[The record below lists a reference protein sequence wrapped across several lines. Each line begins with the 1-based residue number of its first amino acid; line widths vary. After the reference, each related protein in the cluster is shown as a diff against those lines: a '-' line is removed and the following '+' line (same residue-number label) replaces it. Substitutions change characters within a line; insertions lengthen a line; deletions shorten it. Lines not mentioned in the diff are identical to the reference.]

1 MSSET
6 SQEINLDTMSLEQL
20 NSIKQQQQNRLEQ
33 LSTQYN
39 ALKDAKDRLSLA
51 KESLSL
57 IPTNEIVGGGGQEI
71 MIPLTESL
79 YAPGK
84 IVDPD
89 KILVELGAGFFVEK
103 TTEDAVKVLD
113 RKFKMVDKNSENIM
127 SAIDVMSSNVQA
139 LNQAMQGKI
148 MEIQTKQAGAAY
160 KNQMEGNKQ

>member
-6 SQEINLDTMSLEQL
+6 SQGINLDTMSLEQL